1 MSKSKVLSPI
11 EISLKLKCYKKNK
24 YALYDVGNVCITYIL
39 STHIRLSQ
47 TCRQVV
53 QIILLFKKAYTYLCS
68 GE

>member
-1 MSKSKVLSPI
+1 MSKSKVLSQI

-39 STHIRLSQ
+39 STHIRLSSQ

-53 QIILLFKKAYTYLCS
+53 QIILLFKKAYPYLC
-68 GE
+68 